1 MKEHCILRLFIIFV
15 HRLIRFDH
23 SNHFLSNSFFFLN
36 FQKCNEAEKPKL
48 HSFDFMQMNGSSL
61 RQKYHRKSIVRSIL
75 MDTVFYYFYM
85 LCETF
90 KDYVAKSLIC
100 RDGGIQSKYSKNGR
114 PMGEKK
120 RYSIS

>member
-1 MKEHCILRLFIIFV
+1 
-15 HRLIRFDH
+15 
-23 SNHFLSNSFFFLN
+23 
-36 FQKCNEAEKPKL
+36 
-48 HSFDFMQMNGSSL
+48 
-61 RQKYHRKSIVRSIL
+61 

-114 PMGEKK
+114 PIGEKK
-120 RYSIS
+120 GTVSHKRIWIWKKLKKKNFFLIFE